1 MVNVNASTKGVVATT
16 SNKNTKDE
24 VTIMKTYF
32 IMKQNLKKRDLK
44 KKKKNNSPLT
54 ITNELCVLVTF
65 FIISNLA

>member
-44 KKKKNNSPLT
+44 KKKKT
-54 ITNELCVLVTF
+54 THR
-65 FIISNLA
+65 